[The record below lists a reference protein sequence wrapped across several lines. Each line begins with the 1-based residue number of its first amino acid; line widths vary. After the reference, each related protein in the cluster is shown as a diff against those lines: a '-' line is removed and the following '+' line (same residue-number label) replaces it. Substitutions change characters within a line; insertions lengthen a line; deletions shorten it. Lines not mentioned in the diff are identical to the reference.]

1 MAKTNTAREHNLA
14 VAWIRLWGALGAQI
28 AADSAPEGS
37 TLAEVAR
44 SNARFE
50 ARRFAT
56 ACYALS
62 TTPEE

>member
-28 AADSAPEGS
+28 AADAAPAGS
-37 TLAEVAR
+37 ILA
-44 SNARFE
+44 SITHDLARFE
-50 ARRFAT
+50 RRRYEM

-62 TTPEE
+62 TTEE